1 MDQVAAQQQATCSML
16 EFLLST
22 ATRRQHLRL
31 SCRNL
36 QELPAADNLAQLSS
50 LRSLTISKCSSL
62 QELPASIGRLS
73 QLTSLV
79 LYACDELASNLQKL
93 SLLYNHRM
101 KFGSLPSQLKRLPK
115 LRSLRISAANLNLA
129 RLFIG
134 MAAMRGLRSVTIN
147 MAGRDKKTA
156 EQGLPDDI
164 MMPLATHTGLTSLTL
179 DDWRIRQLP
188 ASIGQLAS
196 LRSLKITDS
205 SIRSLPESIA
215 GLTGL
220 TALSLNGCRVQTL
233 PSSVGQLGQLQS
245 MYIDHCDLQELPA
258 SLAQLTGIQ
267 DITVSHCD
275 YLRTV
280 PGELQALQ
288 DAEVT
293 DGFKRNPRFGGDCTL
308 SHLDPDPSP
317 SEIAAKQR
325 TTSSALGFLLSTAT
339 HLQQLR
345 LSCENLEELPAAD
358 SLGQLSD
365 LRSLEISECRS
376 LQELP
381 ASIGSLSRLTSLTIC
396 ECDELKELPESLGD
410 LAALQELSISNC
422 MMLQELPA
430 SLAGLA
436 ALQTLELDG
445 NTYLGALDEEVLAG
459 MTSLRQLSISM
470 CTTMRTLPRSLL
482 QASNLQE
489 LSLLYNR
496 DLKLGWL
503 PGQLK
508 RLPKLHTL
516 KIEARKL
523 DAAALFKGMGAMKG
537 LRSALLEGFQRNK
550 KSKEQELPDDLMA
563 PPAGHTG
570 LTSLHLSSWHGK
582 QLPASIGQLA
592 SLRSLKIT
600 GSSIVTLPDSI
611 SGLTALAELR
621 MEHCDVRSLPGNLGQ
636 LLQLKMLY
644 IDHCEDLLELP
655 ASLGALTGIQHM
667 NVSCC
672 RSLRVVPDELRALRR

>member
-1 MDQVAAQQQATCSML
+1 MRVA
-16 EFLLST
+16 
-22 ATRRQHLRL
+22 
-31 SCRNL
+31 
-36 QELPAADNLAQLSS
+36 PAAN
-50 LRSLTISKCSSL
+50 
-62 QELPASIGRLS
+62 
-73 QLTSLV
+73 
-79 LYACDELASNLQKL
+79 
-93 SLLYNHRM
+93 
-101 KFGSLPSQLKRLPK
+101 
-115 LRSLRISAANLNLA
+115 
-129 RLFIG
+129 
-134 MAAMRGLRSVTIN
+134 
-147 MAGRDKKTA
+147 
-156 EQGLPDDI
+156 
-164 MMPLATHTGLTSLTL
+164 
-179 DDWRIRQLP
+179 IR
-188 ASIGQLAS
+188 
-196 LRSLKITDS
+196 
-205 SIRSLPESIA
+205 A
-215 GLTGL
+215 GLK
-220 TALSLNGCRVQTL
+220 SN
-233 PSSVGQLGQLQS
+233 
-245 MYIDHCDLQELPA
+245 
-258 SLAQLTGIQ
+258 
-267 DITVSHCD
+267 
-275 YLRTV
+275 RTR
-280 PGELQALQ
+280 
-288 DAEVT
+288 T

-325 TTSSALGFLLSTAT
+325 TTSSALGSLLSTAT

-396 ECDELKELPESLGD
+396 ECDELEELPESLGD

-422 MMLQELPA
+422 MMLQ
-430 SLAGLA
+430 
-436 ALQTLELDG
+436 TLELDG
-445 NTYLGALDEEVLAG
+445 NTYLGALDEEVLAR

-537 LRSALLEGFQRNK
+537 LRSALLEGVKRNK

-563 PPAGHTG
+563 PLAGHTG

-592 SLRSLKIT
+592 SLRSFKIT

-611 SGLTALAELR
+611 SGLTALTALR
-621 MEHCDVRSLPGNLGQ
+621 MEHCEAYS
-636 LLQLKMLY
+636 
-644 IDHCEDLLELP
+644 
-655 ASLGALTGIQHM
+655 T
-667 NVSCC
+667 
-672 RSLRVVPDELRALRR
+672 